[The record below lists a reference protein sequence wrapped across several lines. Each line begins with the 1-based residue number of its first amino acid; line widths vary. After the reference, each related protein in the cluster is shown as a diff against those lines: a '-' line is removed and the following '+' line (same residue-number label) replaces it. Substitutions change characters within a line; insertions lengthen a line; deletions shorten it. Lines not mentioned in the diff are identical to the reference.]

1 MGVDAMIALA
11 ALGLSLLGVGSAG
24 ATALFKI
31 ARGLGSFESKILE
44 VIKNQQSQINRLEQV
59 ADRHDERL
67 RDGGL

>member
-1 MGVDAMIALA
+1 MIALA

-24 ATALFKI
+24 AAALFKI
-31 ARGLGSFESKILE
+31 ARGLGSFEAKILE
-44 VIKNQQSQINRLEQV
+44 VIRNQQSQINRLEQV

>member
-11 ALGLSLLGVGSAG
+11 TLGLSLLGVASAG
-24 ATALFKI
+24 AAALFKI
-31 ARGLGSFESKILE
+31 ARGLGSFEAKILE
-44 VIKNQQSQINRLEQV
+44 VIRNQQSQINRLEQV